1 MSQNDD
7 RIHKPSA
14 RQLRKAAE
22 GGLHPRSADL
32 GVALALTSGCLLV
45 AWYASDLSGRWI
57 EMYEGFYTDSF
68 HELSAI
74 EEVVKSLPLLILNFA
89 APVALGVWFVSLL
102 VAWIQSP
109 KVIRKD
115 SFLGSSSEWNPAAR
129 WESLFSWKSPGRL
142 LFQAVRIVAVASVA
156 WLGIEKLG
164 TLAIQSEAGSVISA
178 VKQSASVITATLLQ
192 VCMILITFAVFDR
205 IWRQKQWWNS
215 VCMTREEVQK
225 EQRELYGDPAL
236 RKKRK
241 KLHRSAVASMS
252 AKTAAMSDTQEE
264 SSL

>member
-22 GGLHPRSADL
+22 EGLHPRSADL
-32 GVALALTSGCLLV
+32 GIALALTTGCLLI
-45 AWYASDLSGRWI
+45 AWNASDLCYQWV
-57 EMYEGFYTDSF
+57 EMYQGFYSHNF
-68 HELSAI
+68 HDVSTISEI
-74 EEVVKSLPLLILNFA
+74 VESLPLLVLRFV
-89 APVALGVWFVSLL
+89 APVALGVWLVSLL

-109 KVIRKD
+109 KVMRKD
-115 SFLGSSSEWNPAAR
+115 AFFGSVSEWSPAVR

-142 LFQAVRIVAVASVA
+142 LFQAVRIAAVAAVA

-164 TLAIQSEAGSVISA
+164 SLAIQTEANSVMSSVKESVSVIS
-178 VKQSASVITATLLQ
+178 ATLLQ
-192 VCMILITFAVFDR
+192 VCMALIVFAVIDR
-205 IWRQKQWWNS
+205 IWRQKQWWDS

-225 EQRELYGDPAL
+225 EQRDLYGDPAI
-236 RKKRK
+236 RKRRK
-241 KLHRSAVASMS
+241 KLHRLAI
-252 AKTAAMSDTQEE
+252 AAMPSKTISLSDTPDG